1 MEKGFEEFRQ
11 MELLDQLEIILIDGV
26 LQAQSKTATERSFL
40 YQLFEFFVTITYS
53 EPGKELK
60 TIICARTATEAMHR
74 FQAPTEIIDPA
85 CRVQPM
91 TEK

>member
-1 MEKGFEEFRQ
+1 MEKRFEEFRQ
-11 MELLDQLEIILIDGV
+11 MELLDQLEIILMHGV

-60 TIICARTATEAMHR
+60 SIICARTASEAMR
-74 FQAPTEIIDPA
+74 QFQAPTEMTDPA
-85 CRVQPM
+85 CRVQRV